1 MNTLLPVLFASVIG
15 IAHAF
20 DADHLIAVSNIV
32 SKRDSTLLA
41 IKDGIYWGLGHTT
54 TIVVVGSVI
63 ILSRSTFL
71 DSGIF
76 EAVVGGVLVV
86 MGITRL
92 TNKGSYSR
100 ATPSLKYKH
109 GFAYSIGLIHGL
121 AGSGALVLLVMSEIK
136 GVYLSIAYL
145 VVFGIGSMLGM
156 LIAASLFSIPFTFR
170 MKVNTVIKSIAIVI
184 SSFIC
189 ITYGGYMIYENLIQM
204 KL

>member
-41 IKDGIYWGLGHTT
+41 LKDGVYWGLGHTT
-54 TIVVVGSVI
+54 TIVIVGSFI
-63 ILSRSTFL
+63 ILSRATFL

-76 EAVVGGVLVV
+76 EAIVGGMLII

-92 TNKGSYSR
+92 TNKSSYSR
-100 ATPSLKYKH
+100 VAASFRYKH

-136 GVYLSIAYL
+136 DIYLGIAYL

-156 LIAASLFSIPFTFR
+156 LIAASLFSIPFTLR
-170 MKVNTVIKSIAIVI
+170 MKVNTIIKSIAIAI
-184 SSFIC
+184 SSIVC
-189 ITYGGYMIYENLIQM
+189 ITYGSYMIYENLIQM
-204 KL
+204 KS